1 MSVSLF
7 SHPCHCEL
15 LSKVFCISRQTS
27 NWPGL
32 IISFTIDLKM
42 KSEMV
47 CYTKYIQKLM
57 LFFKPRAIKLYDTD
71 FGFSIWKDIFKT
83 QLFMKDRL
91 SLERTFEIKVQFSF
105 LFTQSFDTATKKSKN
120 FTLLNF
126 GMTYWCVFSTCSAY
140 FEVPTEFQTC
150 QNMRALGKM
159 IFCFKLLVLFSYLM

>member
-126 GMTYWCVFSTCSAY
+126 GMTYWCVFFLHAQHILRFQQNFKHAKIWGLWAKWYSALNFWFY
-140 FEVPTEFQTC
+140 FH
-150 QNMRALGKM
+150 
-159 IFCFKLLVLFSYLM
+159 I